1 MNKMASL
8 PPADPTQTKLEK
20 AVTKMPKPKEL
31 EAPDMKPEDLPAPGS
46 GPFGTTLTGAG
57 SIPSAP
63 AITPNVTGDKTPQ
76 ALLTTTTDIAKQTTQ
91 AQKEPMKMAR
101 YALARRM
108 TFRGLNISIETDKGE
123 KRHWYDPHNKEKGT
137 TTMKHPYGYIRRTKG
152 VDGDHVDVY
161 VGPNEQA
168 KNVYIIHQ
176 MKAPEFKQYDED
188 KCMLGFDSADAA
200 KKAYLAHYNKPGFFG
215 SMTTMSFDDF
225 KKKVLKSFELK
236 QPHKIAEAIM
246 HPQLK
251 TAYLVGAQHAKF
263 AFDQATAT
271 APTAVPVGAMQPNVL
286 GGLLDTAESSLGSL
300 YAKGKQGLGKAYQ
313 AGESG
318 LDRLLA
324 ALKKRKPAKSPEQKK
339 EASAALLKALLLA
352 GGLGGAGYGLKQ
364 LAGSQTARNVSGA
377 RTERGLEAAGLGK
390 QGAAAED
397 DRLAQ
402 EFKQDLQRR
411 AGSIGAVM
419 GGAVGGLPAMALR
432 NPKHQI
438 LAALLGVGAGG
449 LGGWYAGKHHG
460 SNVFEDIKERLAK
473 ERLAQKEGQAMPSG
487 EPMMPPDQA
496 TADTAVPPEL
506 AAPALGD
513 PNFWGGSSAAA
524 GPEVAGL
531 GGSAEDVIGL
541 LPAGTFQGMNVRI
554 TPDGQK
560 STGLKVTPEA
570 IDAPQ
575 ALKAVFQAEPTARV
589 EITTPDT
596 PSSVTSFKET

>member
-364 LAGSQTARNVSGA
+364 LAGSQTARNVSGE
-377 RTERGLEAAGLGK
+377 RTRQGLEAAGL
-390 QGAAAED
+390 
-397 DRLAQ
+397 
-402 EFKQDLQRR
+402 
-411 AGSIGAVM
+411 
-419 GGAVGGLPAMALR
+419 
-432 NPKHQI
+432 
-438 LAALLGVGAGG
+438 LG
-449 LGGWYAGKHHG
+449 
-460 SNVFEDIKERLAK
+460 
-473 ERLAQKEGQAMPSG
+473 KEGQAQPGM
-487 EPMMPPDQA
+487 EPMLPPDRA